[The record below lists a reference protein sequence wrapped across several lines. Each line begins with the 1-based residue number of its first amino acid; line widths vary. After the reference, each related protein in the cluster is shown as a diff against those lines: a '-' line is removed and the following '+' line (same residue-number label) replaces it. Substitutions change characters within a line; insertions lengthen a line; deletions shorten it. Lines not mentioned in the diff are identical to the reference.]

1 MGVMRFGVARRS
13 FYHNPWCGDEA
24 FTYEDDARIVMAVV
38 DGLGHSQRAAHAAQV
53 AVTRLGECVALSL
66 EQMLRSV
73 DELLADTVG
82 AAVTIAVVHKARACL
97 EACGIGN
104 VELQLATQA
113 RVFHFV
119 GEPGIAGAGQA
130 RFRPAS
136 FDYRPGDIVVIYSD
150 GIRSAFSAQ
159 GLIHILH
166 PDPVR
171 IARRILVEHA
181 RPDDDALVL
190 VGCERE
196 EIA

>member
-1 MGVMRFGVARRS
+1 MRFGVARRS
-13 FYHNPWCGDEA
+13 FHHNPWCGDEA
-24 FTYEDDARIVMAVV
+24 FTYEDDERVVMAVV
-38 DGLGHSQRAAHAAQV
+38 DGLGHSKRAAHAAQV
-53 AVTRLGECVALSL
+53 AVARLGECVPLPL
-66 EQMLRSV
+66 EAMLRSV
-73 DELLADTVG
+73 EEVLADTVG
-82 AAVTIAVVHKARACL
+82 AALTIAVIHKARACL

-113 RVFHFV
+113 RVFHFA

-150 GIRSAFSAQ
+150 GIRSTFSAQ
-159 GLIHILH
+159 SLIHILH

-171 IARRILVEHA
+171 IARRILAEYA
-181 RPDDDALVL
+181 RSNDDALVL
-190 VGCERE
+190 VGCDRE